1 MVTFVTG
8 YLWGKVSNG
17 VVVYTLRLRREISSL
32 PIMTSGNGLKNIANQ
47 NLVGAMVVQGFSF
60 FFCLNGRIR
69 IMELYISQEISFNQL
84 VEKKTEIIND

>member
-60 FFCLNGRIR
+60 FF
-69 IMELYISQEISFNQL
+69 
-84 VEKKTEIIND
+84 V